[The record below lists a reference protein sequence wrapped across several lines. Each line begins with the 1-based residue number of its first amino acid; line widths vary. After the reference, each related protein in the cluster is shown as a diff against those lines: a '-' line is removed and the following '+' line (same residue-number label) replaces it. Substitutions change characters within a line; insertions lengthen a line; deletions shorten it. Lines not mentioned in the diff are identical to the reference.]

1 MKWLKLV
8 GNLLGIGAGAL
19 ERRSALKKAKLE
31 SDLRVIEAR
40 ANAQVNRI
48 NSNTV
53 SDNQLDLM
61 AKEQQAKSY
70 KDEVVS
76 FIFLMPLVVATIT
89 PFIITYKTG
98 DWAQLTEQFVKS
110 YESLDKFP
118 TWYIVGVVL
127 VVIDILGFRS
137 FLRKAFT
144 AWLDKVMSKHGLL
157 NDIKNKK

>member
-1 MKWLKLV
+1 MKWLGLI
-8 GNLLGIGAGAL
+8 GNLLGIGEGAL
-19 ERRSALKKAKLE
+19 ERRSALKKAKLD
-31 SDLRVIEAR
+31 SDLKVIEAR
-40 ANAQVNRI
+40 ANAQVTRI

-61 AKEQQAKSY
+61 AKEQQATSY

-76 FIFLMPLVVATIT
+76 FIFLMPLVVATVN
-89 PFIITYKTG
+89 PFLVAYKTSNWIG
-98 DWAQLTEQFVKS
+98 LTEQFVKS
-110 YESLDKFP
+110 YDSLNKFP

-144 AWLDKVMSKHGLL
+144 AWLDRKISKLGLL
-157 NDIKNKK
+157 KP

>member
-1 MKWLKLV
+1 MKWLGLI
-8 GNLLGIGAGAL
+8 GNLLGIGEGAL
-19 ERRSALKKAKLE
+19 ERRSALKKAKLD
-31 SDLRVIEAR
+31 SDLKVIEAR
-40 ANAQVNRI
+40 ANAQVTRI

-61 AKEQQAKSY
+61 AKEQQATSY

-76 FIFLMPLVVATIT
+76 FIFLMPLVVATVN
-89 PFIITYKTG
+89 PFLVAYKTSNLIG
-98 DWAQLTEQFVKS
+98 LTEQFVKS
-110 YESLDKFP
+110 YDSLNKFP

-144 AWLDKVMSKHGLL
+144 AWLDRKISKLGLL
-157 NDIKNKK
+157 KP

>member
-1 MKWLKLV
+1 MKWLGLI
-8 GNLLGIGAGAL
+8 GDLLGIGEGAL
-19 ERRSALKKAKLE
+19 ERRSALKKAKLD
-31 SDLRVIEAR
+31 SNLKVIEAR
-40 ANAQVNRI
+40 ANAQVTRI

-61 AKEQQAKSY
+61 AKEQQATSY

-76 FIFLMPLVVATIT
+76 FIFLMPLVVATVN
-89 PFIITYKTG
+89 PFLVAYKTSNWVG
-98 DWAQLTEQFVKS
+98 LTEQFVES
-110 YESLDKFP
+110 YDSLNKFP

-144 AWLDKVMSKHGLL
+144 AWLDRKISKLGL
-157 NDIKNKK
+157 

>member
-1 MKWLKLV
+1 MKWLGII
-8 GNLLGIGAGAL
+8 GNILGIGKDAL
-19 ERRSALKKAKLE
+19 KRRSDLKKAKLE
-31 SDLRVIEAR
+31 SELKVIEAR
-40 ANAQVNRI
+40 ANAQVTRI

-76 FIFLMPLVVATIT
+76 VIFLIVIS
-89 PFIITYKTG
+89 KTG
-98 DWAQLTEQFVKS
+98 QWESLTNEFVKS
-110 YESLDKFP
+110 YDALKEFP
-118 TWYIVGVVL
+118 TWYVVGVVL

-144 AWLDKVMSKHGLL
+144 LWLDKTMAKNGL
-157 NDIKNKK
+157 IEKITKSE

>member
-1 MKWLKLV
+1 MKWLGLI
-8 GNLLGIGAGAL
+8 GNLLGIGEGAL
-19 ERRSALKKAKLE
+19 ERRSALKKAKLD
-31 SDLRVIEAR
+31 SNLKVIEAR
-40 ANAQVNRI
+40 ANAQVTRI

-61 AKEQQAKSY
+61 AKEQQATSY

-76 FIFLMPLVVATIT
+76 FIFLMPLVVATVN
-89 PFIITYKTG
+89 PFLVAYKTSNWVG
-98 DWAQLTEQFVKS
+98 LTEQFVES
-110 YESLDKFP
+110 YDSLNKFP

-144 AWLDKVMSKHGLL
+144 AWLDRKISKLGL
-157 NDIKNKK
+157 

>member
-1 MKWLKLV
+1 MKWLGLI
-8 GNLLGIGAGAL
+8 GNLLGIGEGAL
-19 ERRSALKKAKLE
+19 ERRSALKKAKLD
-31 SDLRVIEAR
+31 SDLKVIEAR
-40 ANAQVNRI
+40 ANAQVTRI

-61 AKEQQAKSY
+61 AKEQQATSY

-76 FIFLMPLVVATIT
+76 FIFLMPLVVATVN
-89 PFIITYKTG
+89 PFLVAYKTSNWIG
-98 DWAQLTEQFVKS
+98 LTEQFVKS
-110 YESLDKFP
+110 YDSLNKFP

-144 AWLDKVMSKHGLL
+144 AWLDRKISKLGLL
-157 NDIKNKK
+157 KQ

>member
-1 MKWLKLV
+1 MKWLGLIS
-8 GNLLGIGAGAL
+8 NLLGIGKGAL

-31 SDLRVIEAR
+31 SDLKVIEAR
-40 ANAQVNRI
+40 ANAQVTRI

-61 AKEQQAKSY
+61 AKEQQATSY

-76 FIFLMPLVVATIT
+76 FIFLMPLVVATLT
-89 PFIITYKTG
+89 PFLIAYNTSNWITLI
-98 DWAQLTEQFVKS
+98 DQFVKS
-110 YESLDKFP
+110 YDSLNKFP

-144 AWLDKVMSKHGLL
+144 AWLDKKMTKFGLV
-157 NDIKNKK
+157 NDK

>member
-1 MKWLKLV
+1 MKWLVLV
-8 GNLLGIGAGAL
+8 GNLLGIGKGAL

-31 SDLRVIEAR
+31 SDLKVIEAR
-40 ANAQVNRI
+40 ANAQVTRI

-61 AKEQQAKSY
+61 AKEQQTTSY

-76 FIFLMPLVVATIT
+76 FIFLMPLVVATIN
-89 PFIITYKTG
+89 PFLVAYKTS
-98 DWAQLTEQFVKS
+98 DWLNLTQSFVKS
-110 YESLDKFP
+110 YDALNSFP

-144 AWLDKVMSKHGLL
+144 AWLDKTMSKY
-157 NDIKNKK
+157 DILKN

>member
-1 MKWLKLV
+1 MVLETEVTSAEPPLFARDKYSKIDLK
-8 GNLLGIGAGAL
+8 
-19 ERRSALKKAKLE
+19 
-31 SDLRVIEAR
+31 VIEAR
-40 ANAQVNRI
+40 ANAQVTRI

-61 AKEQQAKSY
+61 AKEQQATSY

-76 FIFLMPLVVATIT
+76 FIFLMPLVVATVN
-89 PFIITYKTG
+89 PFLVAYKTSNWIG
-98 DWAQLTEQFVKS
+98 LTEQFVKS
-110 YESLDKFP
+110 YDSLNKFP

-144 AWLDKVMSKHGLL
+144 AWLDRKISKLGLL
-157 NDIKNKK
+157 KP

>member
-1 MKWLKLV
+1 MYKTSFFNLKTV
-8 GNLLGIGAGAL
+8 KN
-19 ERRSALKKAKLE
+19 LKKAKLE
-31 SDLRVIEAR
+31 SDLKVIEAR
-40 ANAQVNRI
+40 ANAQVTRI

-61 AKEQQAKSY
+61 AKEQQATSY

-76 FIFLMPLVVATIT
+76 FIFLMPLIVATLT
-89 PFIITYKTG
+89 PFLIAYKTSNWITLI
-98 DWAQLTEQFVKS
+98 DQFVKS
-110 YESLDKFP
+110 YDSLNKFP

-144 AWLDKVMSKHGLL
+144 SWLDRKMEKFGLL
-157 NDIKNKK
+157 KK

>member
-1 MKWLKLV
+1 MKWLELIS
-8 GNLLGIGAGAL
+8 NLLGIGKGAL
-19 ERRSALKKAKLE
+19 ERRSALKKAKLD
-31 SDLRVIEAR
+31 SDLKVIEAR
-40 ANAQVNRI
+40 ANAQVTRI

-61 AKEQQAKSY
+61 AKEQQATSY

-76 FIFLMPLVVATIT
+76 FIFLMPLVVATVN
-89 PFIITYKTG
+89 PFLVAYKTSNWIG
-98 DWAQLTEQFVKS
+98 LTEQFVKS
-110 YESLDKFP
+110 YDSLNKFP

-144 AWLDKVMSKHGLL
+144 AWLDRKISKLGLL
-157 NDIKNKK
+157 KP

>member
-1 MKWLKLV
+1 MKWLGLI
-8 GNLLGIGAGAL
+8 GNLLGIGKGAL
-19 ERRSALKKAKLE
+19 ERRSALKKAKLD
-31 SDLRVIEAR
+31 SDLKVIEAR
-40 ANAQVNRI
+40 ANAQVTRI

-61 AKEQQAKSY
+61 AKEQQSTSY

-76 FIFLMPLVVATIT
+76 FIFLMPLVVATIN
-89 PFIITYKTG
+89 PFLVAYKTS
-98 DWAQLTEQFVKS
+98 DWLNLTQSFVES
-110 YESLDKFP
+110 YDALNSFP

-144 AWLDKVMSKHGLL
+144 AWLDKTMSKY
-157 NDIKNKK
+157 DILKN

>member
-1 MKWLKLV
+1 MKWLSLV
-8 GNLLGIGAGAL
+8 GNLLGIGKGAL

-31 SDLRVIEAR
+31 SELKVIEAR

-61 AKEQQAKSY
+61 AKEQQANSY

-76 FIFLMPLVVATIT
+76 FIFLMPLIVATLT
-89 PFIITYKTG
+89 PFLIAYNTSNWITLI
-98 DWAQLTEQFVKS
+98 DQFVKS
-110 YESLDKFP
+110 YDSLNKFP

-144 AWLDKVMSKHGLL
+144 SWLDRKMEKFGLL
-157 NDIKNKK
+157 KNK

>member
-1 MKWLKLV
+1 MKWLGLI
-8 GNLLGIGAGAL
+8 GNLLGIGKGAL
-19 ERRSALKKAKLE
+19 ERRSALKKAKLD
-31 SDLRVIEAR
+31 SDLKVIEAR
-40 ANAQVNRI
+40 ANAQVTRI

-61 AKEQQAKSY
+61 AKEQQATSY

-76 FIFLMPLVVATIT
+76 FIFLMPLVVATVN
-89 PFIITYKTG
+89 PFLVAYKTSN
-98 DWAQLTEQFVKS
+98 WVELTEQFVKS
-110 YESLDKFP
+110 YDSLNKFP

-144 AWLDKVMSKHGLL
+144 AWLDRKISKLGLL
-157 NDIKNKK
+157 KP

>member
-1 MKWLKLV
+1 MKWLGII
-8 GNLLGIGAGAL
+8 GNILGIGKD
-19 ERRSALKKAKLE
+19 ALKRRADLKQKKLE
-31 SDLRVIEAR
+31 SELKVIEAR
-40 ANAQVNRI
+40 ANAQVTRI

-76 FIFLMPLVVATIT
+76 VIFLTPLIVASIT
-89 PFIITYKTG
+89 PFIVISKTG
-98 DWAQLTEQFVKS
+98 QWESLTNEFVKS
-110 YESLDKFP
+110 YDALKEFP
-118 TWYIVGVVL
+118 TWYVVGVVL

-144 AWLDKVMSKHGLL
+144 LWLDKTMAKHGL
-157 NDIKNKK
+157 IEKITKSE

>member
-1 MKWLKLV
+1 MKWLGLI
-8 GNLLGIGAGAL
+8 GNLLGIGKGAL
-19 ERRSALKKAKLE
+19 ERRSALKKAKLD
-31 SDLRVIEAR
+31 SDLKVIEAR
-40 ANAQVNRI
+40 ANAQVTRI

-61 AKEQQAKSY
+61 AKEQQATSY

-76 FIFLMPLVVATIT
+76 FIFLMPLVVATVN
-89 PFIITYKTG
+89 PFLVAYKTSNWVG
-98 DWAQLTEQFVKS
+98 LTEQFVES
-110 YESLDKFP
+110 YDSLNKFP

-144 AWLDKVMSKHGLL
+144 AWLDRKISKLGL
-157 NDIKNKK
+157 

>member
-1 MKWLKLV
+1 MKWLGLI
-8 GNLLGIGAGAL
+8 GNLLGIGEGAL
-19 ERRSALKKAKLE
+19 ERRSALKKAKLD
-31 SDLRVIEAR
+31 SDLKVIEAR
-40 ANAQVNRI
+40 ANAQVARI

-61 AKEQQAKSY
+61 AKEQQATSY

-76 FIFLMPLVVATIT
+76 FIFLMPLVVATVN
-89 PFIITYKTG
+89 PFLVAYKTSNWIG
-98 DWAQLTEQFVKS
+98 LTEQFVKS
-110 YESLDKFP
+110 YDSLNKFP

-144 AWLDKVMSKHGLL
+144 AWLDRKISKLGLL
-157 NDIKNKK
+157 KP

>member
-1 MKWLKLV
+1 MKWLGLI
-8 GNLLGIGAGAL
+8 GNLLGIGKGAL
-19 ERRSALKKAKLE
+19 ERRSALKKAKLN
-31 SDLRVIEAR
+31 SDLKVIEAR
-40 ANAQVNRI
+40 ANAQVTRI

-61 AKEQQAKSY
+61 AKEQQATSY

-76 FIFLMPLVVATIT
+76 FIFLMPLVVATVN
-89 PFIITYKTG
+89 PFLVAYKTSNWVG
-98 DWAQLTEQFVKS
+98 LTEQFVKS
-110 YESLDKFP
+110 YDSLNKFP

-144 AWLDKVMSKHGLL
+144 AWLDRKISKLGLL
-157 NDIKNKK
+157 KP

>member
-1 MKWLKLV
+1 MKWLGLI
-8 GNLLGIGAGAL
+8 GDLLGIGEGAL
-19 ERRSALKKAKLE
+19 ERRSALKKAKLD
-31 SDLRVIEAR
+31 SDLKVIEAR
-40 ANAQVNRI
+40 ANAQVTRI

-61 AKEQQAKSY
+61 AKEQQATSY

-76 FIFLMPLVVATIT
+76 FIFLMPLVVATVN
-89 PFIITYKTG
+89 PFLVAYKTSNWIG
-98 DWAQLTEQFVKS
+98 LTEQFVKS
-110 YESLDKFP
+110 YDSLNKFP

-144 AWLDKVMSKHGLL
+144 AWLDRKISKLGLL
-157 NDIKNKK
+157 KP

>member
-1 MKWLKLV
+1 MKWLGLIS
-8 GNLLGIGAGAL
+8 NLLGIGKGAL

-31 SDLRVIEAR
+31 SDLKVIEAR
-40 ANAQVNRI
+40 ASAQVTRI

-61 AKEQQAKSY
+61 AKEQQATSY

-76 FIFLMPLVVATIT
+76 FIFLMPLVVATIN
-89 PFIITYKTG
+89 PFLIAYKTSN
-98 DWAQLTEQFVKS
+98 WLQLTQNFVYS
-110 YESLDKFP
+110 YDALNSFP

-144 AWLDKVMSKHGLL
+144 AWLDKTMSKFTFK
-157 NDIKNKK
+157 NDK

>member
-1 MKWLKLV
+1 MKWLNLFS
-8 GNLLGIGAGAL
+8 NLLGIGKGAL

-31 SDLRVIEAR
+31 SELKVIEAR
-40 ANAQVNRI
+40 ANAQVKRI

-61 AKEQQAKSY
+61 AKEQQANSY

-76 FIFLMPLVVATIT
+76 FIFLMPLIVATIT
-89 PFIITYKTG
+89 PFIIAYNTSNWITLI
-98 DWAQLTEQFVKS
+98 DQFVKS
-110 YESLDKFP
+110 YDSLNKFP

-144 AWLDKVMSKHGLL
+144 SWLDRKMEKFGLL
-157 NDIKNKK
+157 KNK

>member
-1 MKWLKLV
+1 MKWLGLI
-8 GNLLGIGAGAL
+8 GNLLGIGKGAL
-19 ERRSALKKAKLE
+19 ERRSALKKAKLD
-31 SDLRVIEAR
+31 SDLKVIEAR
-40 ANAQVNRI
+40 ANAQVTRI

-61 AKEQQAKSY
+61 AKEQQATSY

-76 FIFLMPLVVATIT
+76 FIFLMPLVVATVN
-89 PFIITYKTG
+89 PFLVAYKTSNWVG
-98 DWAQLTEQFVKS
+98 LTEQFVES
-110 YESLDKFP
+110 YDSLNKFP

-144 AWLDKVMSKHGLL
+144 AWLDRKISKLGLL
-157 NDIKNKK
+157 KP

>member
-1 MKWLKLV
+1 MKWLGLI
-8 GNLLGIGAGAL
+8 GNLLGIGKGAL
-19 ERRSALKKAKLE
+19 ERRSALKKAKLD
-31 SDLRVIEAR
+31 SDLKVIEAR
-40 ANAQVNRI
+40 ANAQVTRI

-61 AKEQQAKSY
+61 AKEQQATSY

-76 FIFLMPLVVATIT
+76 FIFLMPLVVATVN
-89 PFIITYKTG
+89 PFLVAYKTSNWIG
-98 DWAQLTEQFVKS
+98 LTEQFVKS
-110 YESLDKFP
+110 YDSLNKFP

-144 AWLDKVMSKHGLL
+144 AWLDRKISKLGLL
-157 NDIKNKK
+157 KP

>member
-1 MKWLKLV
+1 MKWLGLI
-8 GNLLGIGAGAL
+8 GNLLGIGKGAL
-19 ERRSALKKAKLE
+19 ERRSALKKAKLD
-31 SDLRVIEAR
+31 SDLKVIEAR
-40 ANAQVNRI
+40 ANAQVTRI

-61 AKEQQAKSY
+61 AKEQQATSY

-76 FIFLMPLVVATIT
+76 FIFLMPLVVATVN
-89 PFIITYKTG
+89 PFLVAYKTSNWVG
-98 DWAQLTEQFVKS
+98 LTEQFVKS
-110 YESLDKFP
+110 YDSLNNFP

-144 AWLDKVMSKHGLL
+144 AWLDRKISKLGLL
-157 NDIKNKK
+157 KP

>member
-1 MKWLKLV
+1 MKWLGLI
-8 GNLLGIGAGAL
+8 GNLLGIGKGAL
-19 ERRSALKKAKLE
+19 ERRSALKKAKLD
-31 SDLRVIEAR
+31 SDLKVIEAR
-40 ANAQVNRI
+40 ANAQVTRI

-61 AKEQQAKSY
+61 AKEQQATSY

-76 FIFLMPLVVATIT
+76 FIFLMPLVVATVI
-89 PFIITYKTG
+89 PFLVAYKTSNWVG
-98 DWAQLTEQFVKS
+98 LTEQFVKS
-110 YESLDKFP
+110 YDSLNKFP

-144 AWLDKVMSKHGLL
+144 AWLDRKISKLGLS
-157 NDIKNKK
+157 KP

>member
-1 MKWLKLV
+1 MKWLGLI
-8 GNLLGIGAGAL
+8 GNLLGIGKEAL

-31 SDLRVIEAR
+31 GDLKVIEAR
-40 ANAQVNRI
+40 VNAQVTRI
-48 NSNTV
+48 NSNTI

-61 AKEQQAKSY
+61 AKEQQANSY

-76 FIFLMPLVVATIT
+76 FIFLMPLVVATVN
-89 PFIITYKTG
+89 PFLVAYKTSN
-98 DWAQLTEQFVKS
+98 WLSLTQGFVSS
-110 YESLDKFP
+110 YEALNSFP

-144 AWLDKVMSKHGLL
+144 AWLDKTMSKLTL
-157 NDIKNKK
+157 INDK

>member
-1 MKWLKLV
+1 MKWLNLFS
-8 GNLLGIGAGAL
+8 NLLGIGKGAL

-31 SDLRVIEAR
+31 SELKVIEAR
-40 ANAQVNRI
+40 ANAQVYRI

-61 AKEQQAKSY
+61 AKEQQANSY

-76 FIFLMPLVVATIT
+76 FIFLMPLIVATIT
-89 PFIITYKTG
+89 PFIIAYNTSNWITLI
-98 DWAQLTEQFVKS
+98 DQFVKS
-110 YESLDKFP
+110 YDSLNKFP

-144 AWLDKVMSKHGLL
+144 SWLDRKMEKFGLL
-157 NDIKNKK
+157 KNK

>member
-1 MKWLKLV
+1 MKWLGLI
-8 GNLLGIGAGAL
+8 GNLLGIGKGAL
-19 ERRSALKKAKLE
+19 ERRSALKKAKLD
-31 SDLRVIEAR
+31 SDLKVIEAR
-40 ANAQVNRI
+40 ANAQVTRI

-61 AKEQQAKSY
+61 AKEQQATSY

-76 FIFLMPLVVATIT
+76 FIFLMPLVVATVN
-89 PFIITYKTG
+89 PFLVAYKTSNWVG
-98 DWAQLTEQFVKS
+98 LTEQFVKS
-110 YESLDKFP
+110 YDSLNKFP

-144 AWLDKVMSKHGLL
+144 AWLDRKISKLGLL
-157 NDIKNKK
+157 KP

>member
-1 MKWLKLV
+1 MKWLGLI
-8 GNLLGIGAGAL
+8 GNLLGIGKGAL
-19 ERRSALKKAKLE
+19 ERRSALKKAKLD
-31 SDLRVIEAR
+31 SDLKVIEAR
-40 ANAQVNRI
+40 ANAQVKRI

-61 AKEQQAKSY
+61 AKEQQATSY

-76 FIFLMPLVVATIT
+76 FIFLMPLVVATVN
-89 PFIITYKTG
+89 PFLVAYKTSNWVG
-98 DWAQLTEQFVKS
+98 LTEQFVKS
-110 YESLDKFP
+110 YDSLNKFP

-144 AWLDKVMSKHGLL
+144 AWLDRKISKLGLL
-157 NDIKNKK
+157 KP

>member
-1 MKWLKLV
+1 MKWLSLV
-8 GNLLGIGAGAL
+8 GNLLGIGKGAL

-31 SDLRVIEAR
+31 SELRVIEAR

-89 PFIITYKTG
+89 PFLVTYKTG
-98 DWAQLTEQFVKS
+98 EWEQLTNEFVKA
-110 YESLDKFP
+110 YEALKQFP

-144 AWLDKVMSKHGLL
+144 AWLDKTMAKHGL
-157 NDIKNKK
+157 IEKVINKK

>member
-1 MKWLKLV
+1 MKWLGLV
-8 GNLLGIGAGAL
+8 GNLLGIGKGAL

-31 SDLRVIEAR
+31 SDLKVIEAR
-40 ANAQVNRI
+40 ANAQVARI

-61 AKEQQAKSY
+61 AKEQQATSY

-76 FIFLMPLVVATIT
+76 FIFLMPLVVATIN
-89 PFIITYKTG
+89 PFLVAYKTS
-98 DWAQLTEQFVKS
+98 DWLNLTQDFITS
-110 YESLDKFP
+110 YDVLNCFP

-144 AWLDKVMSKHGLL
+144 AWLDKTMSKY
-157 NDIKNKK
+157 DILKN